1 MEPGI
6 SGHDGGLM
14 KRISLKRWFG
24 FLLAA
29 MAIAVLTAG
38 NFPTGTAL
46 KGTAALTS
54 TSAASG
60 ESTSEVS
67 GAPRDNVWPKKVEDF
82 LASEY
87 LQKADIMLEQRW
99 SGDIAAWVIRWATN
113 SQFSHAALVYT
124 APPYDSGV
132 SNTFVIEA
140 GTKGVDLTKLTDY
153 VNDTRVNF
161 IAIKR
166 LKPRPWFDT
175 NREARV
181 RGLLLDKIK
190 AHYDYW
196 TVWQIARQIWFG
208 VQEKVRTRQK
218 TVETYRKNDWTPPNE
233 FICSGLV
240 QIGYVEMMVEA
251 IKNGQISP
259 EALRDV
265 VFTKSA
271 EQYLP
276 ERGLWAN
283 LGDQQAETAIIF
295 RRLLNDELYSVT
307 PEDLAQTDKLD
318 WKYLIK
324 GDKVYKISSYND
336 VLKLIR

>member
-1 MEPGI
+1 MMRPMQ
-6 SGHDGGLM
+6 SKWSLGL
-14 KRISLKRWFG
+14 
-24 FLLAA
+24 LLAGLA
-29 MAIAVLTAG
+29 LAVPAG
-38 NFPTGTAL
+38 ADFQTGTAL
-46 KGTAALTS
+46 ALTGSDAPTS
-54 TSAASG
+54 TLSD
-60 ESTSEVS
+60 ESKPEVAR
-67 GAPRDNVWPKKVEDF
+67 APRTDVWPKKVDDF
-82 LASEY
+82 LAGEY

-99 SGDIAAWVIRWATN
+99 SGDVAAWVIRWATN

-153 VNDTRVNF
+153 VHDSRVNF

-166 LKPRPWFDT
+166 LKPQPWFDT

-190 AHYDYW
+190 ARYDYW
-196 TVWQIARQIWFG
+196 TVVQIARQLWFG

-218 TVETYRKNDWTPPNE
+218 TFETYRKNDWAPPNE

-251 IKNGQISP
+251 IKSGQISP

-271 EQYLP
+271 EKYLP
-276 ERGLWAN
+276 PRGQWST
-283 LGDQQAETAIIF
+283 LGDQQKETAIIF
-295 RRLLNDELYSVT
+295 RQLLNDELYSVT
-307 PEDLAQTDKLD
+307 PEDLAETEKLD
-318 WKYLIK
+318 WMYLIK

-336 VLKLIR
+336 VLKLIL

>member
-1 MEPGI
+1 MGRLRFRGPFLSI
-6 SGHDGGLM
+6 LGLV
-14 KRISLKRWFG
+14 LAV
-24 FLLAA
+24 LAA
-29 MAIAVLTAG
+29 SSINTHFAMAV
-38 NFPTGTAL
+38 TGTGGVSDQSNPPAL
-46 KGTAALTS
+46 R
-54 TSAASG
+54 SA
-60 ESTSEVS
+60 
-67 GAPRDNVWPKKVEDF
+67 RNDVWPKKVDDF
-82 LASEY
+82 LAGEY
-87 LQKADIMLEQRW
+87 LQKADVMLEQRW
-99 SGDIAAWVIRWATN
+99 SGDVPAWIIRWATN

-153 VNDTRVNF
+153 VHDSRVNF

-166 LKPRPWFDT
+166 LKPQPWFDT
-175 NREARV
+175 SRQSRV

-196 TVWQIARQIWFG
+196 TVWQIVRQIWFG
-208 VQEKVRTRQK
+208 VQEKVRSRQK
-218 TVETYRKNDWTPPNE
+218 TIEAYRVYDWTPPNE

-240 QIGYVEMMVEA
+240 QIGFVEMMVEA

-276 ERGLWAN
+276 IRGMWAN
-283 LGDQQAETAIIF
+283 LGDEQKETAAIF
-295 RRLLNDELYSVT
+295 RQLLNDELYSVT
-307 PEDLAQTDKLD
+307 PEDLAQTEKLD
-318 WKYLIK
+318 WMFLIK
-324 GDKVYKISSYND
+324 GDKVYKIASYND
-336 VLKLIR
+336 LLKLLR